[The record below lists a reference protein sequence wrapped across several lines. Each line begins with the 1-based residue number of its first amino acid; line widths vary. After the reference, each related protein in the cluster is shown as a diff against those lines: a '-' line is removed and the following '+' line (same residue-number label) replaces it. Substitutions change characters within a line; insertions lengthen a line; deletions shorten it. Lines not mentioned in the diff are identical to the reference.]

1 VTIVASEI
9 TVPSKATV
17 DEIQEQILERICFAH
32 YPPGTQLKEA
42 VLAKEFGVSRTPV
55 RDAIARIGHLG
66 LVETR
71 NGVGTV
77 VIELSTERVRHLY
90 EMRMELARLIGT
102 LSPITVSEH
111 QRDEARSI
119 HENALGLRKRLD
131 SQEYVKLNQQLQ
143 ALITSL
149 IGNHSL
155 REFWNQAYFQSS
167 SVWHRMEQIVGIAA
181 YDALVQETYDLA
193 KALEREDIAAVGFV
207 QRIYIGYAFQLIEK
221 HLLNPSEID
230 QGRSPSSALE

>member
-1 VTIVASEI
+1 MTIADSGI
-9 TVPSKATV
+9 AVPSKATV

-42 VLAKEFGVSRTPV
+42 ALAKEFGVSRTPV

-77 VIELSTERVRHLY
+77 VIELSAERVRHLY
-90 EMRMELARLIGT
+90 EMRMELAQMIGA
-102 LSPITVSEH
+102 LSPITVTKYHRE
-111 QRDEARSI
+111 EARSI
-119 HENALGLRKRLD
+119 HEKAVALRERLD
-131 SQEYVKLNQQLQ
+131 SQEYVKLNQRLQ
-143 ALITSL
+143 TLITSL

-167 SVWHRMEQIVGIAA
+167 SVWHRMEQIVGVVA
-181 YDALVQETYDLA
+181 YDSLVRETSDLA
-193 KALEREDIAAVGFV
+193 NALEREDIAAVGFL
-207 QRIYIGYAFQLIEK
+207 QRVYIGYAFQLIET
-221 HLLNPSEID
+221 HLLKRQEE
-230 QGRSPSSALE
+230 GEF